1 MPLEAV
7 CILRVCPLTA
17 RDTEIHRDS
26 CCAGRGHACARLL
39 LLGDDVV
46 QAVVE
51 ELQALLQQRR
61 DAQLPGAC
69 LGLAALSAGGGEAA
83 LSEQLSGPDLSLFRL
98 QSMVQAV
105 VWIDLLTALLLPG
118 TVAVAQSGPLHWL
131 LGLSF
136 WALRLLAG
144 GVVLGGVRG
153 LAATATARRRLAG
166 LSVLLGLLA
175 PLLFL
180 VGHRAG

>member
-1 MPLEAV
+1 MCMPLEAV

-61 DAQLPGAC
+61 DAQLQPVAVARVRGRLRHEGSTTPEFANPREAWW
-69 LGLAALSAGGGEAA
+69 LGSVA
-83 LSEQLSGPDLSLFRL
+83 
-98 QSMVQAV
+98 
-105 VWIDLLTALLLPG
+105 LTALTAMCGASSRSLVSAQPPTRQG
-118 TVAVAQSGPLHWL
+118 AVWI
-131 LGLSF
+131 
-136 WALRLLAG
+136 
-144 GVVLGGVRG
+144 
-153 LAATATARRRLAG
+153 
-166 LSVLLGLLA
+166 
-175 PLLFL
+175 
-180 VGHRAG
+180 